1 MRMEKSHV
9 CCDSHYLLYMAGHRA
24 VKGSTGCKVQNNAA
38 ARKMGGGEQERLGR
52 LF

>member
-24 VKGSTGCKVQNNAA
+24 VKGSTGCKSP
-38 ARKMGGGEQERLGR
+38 EQRSSEEEGWG
-52 LF
+52 